1 MGFNWFA
8 FNKKD
13 DLIERYSLRQIPL
26 FAALSETDLGNI
38 SKKVRLIEFR
48 KGDTI
53 YREGDA
59 VNAFYIII
67 TGRCRVFV
75 HQVHKGDRTLAY
87 LHKGD
92 YFGEVSLLTEKT
104 HAANI
109 EAINDSIVLEISK
122 KDFFELIH
130 SIPALSF
137 QISRR
142 LGMRIKKLYESE
154 SFISDTKII
163 SLIQLCPKKQN
174 AIFGYNF
181 AASLK
186 NETNTELLFI
196 DMSFF
201 LKNEAMRLDPSIE
214 PFAIDSEKEFSF
226 ATVLPSI
233 HKHKAGFDILD
244 LSADIVGYYDLKILT
259 AFLTDLLTTYKYVII
274 NVIPSYNNEI
284 VPFLEQSDLVYV
296 IADSDARSLQRS
308 NRVIAKVHS
317 QYNLSPA
324 ELRLV
329 LYEPLDSKR
338 ISIEYK
344 ERVAGWKIFSLLPY
358 YSAAQT
364 DADGIPLPVIE
375 LPHEAFSRTTRFLA
389 RELAGILV
397 GLALGSGA
405 AFGLAHI
412 GVLKVLEKE
421 NIRIDIISGCSIGSI
436 IGALWA
442 SGYSADE
449 IEKIALS
456 FKKKKDL
463 LKLIDIF
470 DLCLPFSGFCKG
482 RTVKRF
488 LKKYLHKKQFKHMHI
503 PLCIVA
509 TDLLTS
515 EDVVFKEGN
524 VIDAVRASISIPGV
538 VKPMKHNGRLLI
550 DGGVTN
556 PLPISLLIDEGV
568 RKIIAV
574 NVLPSPTDILESQ
587 ECVRIKQDMKTSELQ
602 KKNFLKKL
610 GMQIKTYQ
618 RNLFAGNIV
627 NVLMNTIQY
636 LEATVSSKQYSDADI
651 VIHPSVC
658 DSQWYQ
664 FYEPEQFI
672 QCGQMQTMQVIN
684 DIKHLIGQSH
694 DEKDAGS

>member
-1 MGFNWFA
+1 MGLNWFA

-26 FAALSETDLGNI
+26 FSSLADSDLSNI

-53 YREGDA
+53 YREGDT

-67 TGRCRVFV
+67 SGRCRVFV
-75 HQVHKGDRTLAY
+75 HQLNKADRTLAY

-109 EAINDSIVLEISK
+109 EAINDSIVLEIAK
-122 KDFFELIH
+122 NDFFELIH
-130 SIPALSF
+130 SIPAVSF

-142 LGMRIKKLYESE
+142 LGLRIKKLYESE

-163 SLIQLCPKKQN
+163 SLLQLSTKEQN
-174 AIFGYNF
+174 AVFGFNF

-201 LKNEAMRLDPSIE
+201 LKNESMRLDNSIV
-214 PFAIDSEKEFSF
+214 PFPINASEEFSF
-226 ATVLPSI
+226 AAVSSSI
-233 HKHKAGFDILD
+233 VKHSSGFDMLN

-296 IADSDARSLQRS
+296 IADSDARSLQRC
-308 NRVIAKVHS
+308 NRVISKVYS

-329 LYEPLDSKR
+329 LYEPVDSKR

-344 ERVAGWKIFSLLPY
+344 ESVAGWKIFSLLPY
-358 YSAAQT
+358 FVRQKHSAN
-364 DADGIPLPVIE
+364 GIPMPVVE
-375 LPHEAFSRTTRFLA
+375 LPHDPFSRTIRFLA
-389 RELAGILV
+389 RELAGILI

-412 GVLKVLEKE
+412 GVLKALEKE
-421 NIRIDIISGCSIGSI
+421 NIRVDIVSGCSIGSI

-442 SGYSADE
+442 AGYSADE
-449 IEKIALS
+449 IEQIALS
-456 FKKKKDL
+456 FKKKRDL
-463 LKLIDIF
+463 LKLIDFF

-488 LKKYLHKKQFKHMHI
+488 LKKYLNKKQFKHMHI

-515 EDVVFKEGN
+515 EDVVFKEGS

-568 RKIIAV
+568 RKTIAV
-574 NVLPSPTDILESQ
+574 NVLPSPKDILESQ
-587 ECVRIKQDMKTSELQ
+587 ECVRIRQDMKASELQ
-602 KKNFLKKL
+602 KNNFLQKAFLRLK
-610 GMQIKTYQ
+610 IYQ
-618 RNLFAGNIV
+618 RNVCAGNIV

-664 FYEPEQFI
+664 FYEPEKFI
-672 QCGQMQTMQVIN
+672 RCGEMRAMEVIG
-684 DIKHLIGQSH
+684 DIKRLIGQQSS
-694 DEKDAGS
+694 EI